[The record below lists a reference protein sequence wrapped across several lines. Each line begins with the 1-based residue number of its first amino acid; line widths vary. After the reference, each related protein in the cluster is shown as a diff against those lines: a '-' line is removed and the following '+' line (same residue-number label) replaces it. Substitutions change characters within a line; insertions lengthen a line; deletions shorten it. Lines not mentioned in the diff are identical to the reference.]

1 MELTTTVNEAC
12 RTLVSTVQGIKD
24 FYISFDHARDEVEL
38 LWMDEV
44 FRVPVDEV
52 AHAIDT
58 LTYLEARRL
67 KNDYD

>member
-1 MELTTTVNEAC
+1 MKTTVNEAC

-38 LWMDEV
+38 LWMDEAY
-44 FRVPVDEV
+44 RVPVEEV

-58 LTYLEARRL
+58 ITYLEARRL
-67 KNDYD
+67 KYDYD